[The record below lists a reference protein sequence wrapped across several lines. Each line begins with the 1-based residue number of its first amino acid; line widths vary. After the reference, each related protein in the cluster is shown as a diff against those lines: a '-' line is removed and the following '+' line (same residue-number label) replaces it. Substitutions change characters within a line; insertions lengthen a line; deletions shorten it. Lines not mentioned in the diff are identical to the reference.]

1 LIKSVS
7 LLVNFG
13 DGNSRQ
19 A

>member
-13 DGNSRQ
+13 DANSRQ